1 MGWVGRDLKDH
12 LLPTPVPWQGHL
24 HQTSLP
30 RAHPDMGHSYFSGQP
45 VPGPHHLHCK
55 NICPYIQSKPTFFY
69 SPLPYHCTPMFKV
82 PLQLLVGSFRYWK
95 AAVRCPPHSFLFSR
109 LEDPNSLSPS
119 SLERCSIP
127 VSCTLF
133 CWLDCLNLPGCHHMG
148 WVQPQPCCHWSSYLT
163 VKADGIFSNS
173 AKVGLSKRQLGE
185 DKCALIGPSPEMG
198 HL

>member
-1 MGWVGRDLKDH
+1 MGRVGRDLKDH

-55 NICPYIQSKPTFFY
+55 DICPYIQSKPTFFY
-69 SPLPYHCTPMFKV
+69 YPLPCHYTPTYKV

-127 VSCTLF
+127 VSCTL
-133 CWLDCLNLPGCHHMG
+133 LL
-148 WVQPQPCCHWSSYLT
+148 
-163 VKADGIFSNS
+163 
-173 AKVGLSKRQLGE
+173 VGLLESSRLSPHGLGATTTLLSLE
-185 DKCALIGPSPEMG
+185 LISHSQSRWDFFKQRKGRAEQKTAG
-198 HL
+198 RR